1 MPEYDFSPAVL
12 HTYRSAVVPPADF
25 DAFWSKTLAE
35 TRVAP
40 VAARFEPAD
49 YGLTAFDVFDLTYAG
64 FGGHPVRGWFILP
77 KGATGRL
84 PLVVR
89 YIGYGGGRSL
99 PYDHLVWPAA
109 GYAHLV
115 MDTRGQG
122 SAWSPGDTPD
132 PVGSDPA
139 SPGFM
144 TRGILDRE
152 AYYYRRVFTDAVRA
166 IEAGRGHPAVDPDKV
181 AVDREVGVDFGIGA
195 ALGNAHG
202 AWKIAEERHVGHHRL
217 DRRLEPGGGERDATA
232 LAAPDHRDLVG
243 IDPRMA
249 APGLDGAH
257 RVGEHPPVVIG
268 LAVEDAAGHEAGRG
282 RIGADGIGRVA
293 GRPGAALAARV
304 HHQVRVAGGGPD
316 EPLVR
321 EPASAAVP
329 EVLHDGGQRRVAG
342 AGGP

>member
-35 TRVAP
+35 TRAAP
-40 VAARFEPAD
+40 IAARFEPAD

-181 AVDREVGVDFGIGA
+181 AVVGGSQGGGISLA
-195 ALGNAHG
+195 AAG
-202 AWKIAEERHVGHHRL
+202 
-217 DRRLEPGGGERDATA
+217 LEPAVKAVMADVPF
-232 LAAPDHRDLVG
+232 LCDF
-243 IDPRMA
+243 PRA
-249 APGLDGAH
+249 
-257 RVGEHPPVVIG
+257 
-268 LAVEDAAGHEAGRG
+268 
-282 RIGADGIGRVA
+282 
-293 GRPGAALAARV
+293 
-304 HHQVRVAGGGPD
+304 VRVAQRGPYPEIYTYLSIHRDHVERAFETLRYFDGALFARAITAPALLSVAQMDTVCPPSTVYAAYNALASTDKSIEDYGFNDHEGGGIFQ
-316 EPLVR
+316 
-321 EPASAAVP
+321 
-329 EVLHDGGQRRVAG
+329 QRRQLDWLKERFG
-342 AGGP
+342 